1 MEGSNEKQRKGIIL
15 PLITIFFLMIILSMA
30 GIIRIRVKSEKVD
43 LPIDS
48 SNIGYQDAKLY
59 ITESQ
64 IISMLSG
71 GNEETG
77 NLHKKAGTFAIYT
90 GCLKKY
96 LNGSGLRISAYT
108 YEQIKKRIVE
118 LIDVM
123 NIEHKSDFTKMS
135 LDGRAVAID
144 IAGEI
149 YKLCGLEMLM
159 NSDGSIQQVKDPGG
173 NVIYQIDNNATV
185 YNFQVDIFAIAL
197 SILFILFCFILLVV
211 KKNNLFQKEVNFNE
225 FDEKRFA

>member
-1 MEGSNEKQRKGIIL
+1 MEGNNEKQRKGIIL
-15 PLITIFFLMIILSMA
+15 PLLTIFVMMIIFSMA
-30 GIIRIRVKSEKVD
+30 GIIRIHVKSEKVD

-48 SNIGYQDAKLY
+48 SNLGYEDAKLY
-59 ITESQ
+59 LSESQ
-64 IISMLSG
+64 IISMFSN
-71 GNEETG
+71 GNEESAS
-77 NLHKKAGTFAIYT
+77 LHKEAGTFAIYT
-90 GCLKKY
+90 GCLKEY
-96 LNGSGLRISAYT
+96 LNGSGLRISADT
-108 YEQIKKRIVE
+108 YEQIKERIVE

-123 NIEHKSDFTKMS
+123 NIEHESDFTKMS

-173 NVIYQIDNNATV
+173 NMIYQMESNASG
-185 YNFQVDIFAIAL
+185 YNFQTYIFVIAL

-211 KKNNLFQKEVNFNE
+211 KKNHLFQKEVNYNE